1 MRVLLKLS
9 GEVLGG
15 AHGTGLDA
23 STLTHFATILGKI
36 SQKHELAIVTGG
48 GNIMRGKMTK
58 GLDRSKADQ
67 IGMMATCINC
77 MTLEQYLIANG
88 SSACAMSSVPSL
100 ARHYDIWEARK
111 LLSEKT
117 IILIAGGTSNPYFTT
132 DSAAALRALEL
143 KCDVLVKATK
153 VDGVY
158 DSDPAKN
165 ANAKRFDKITF
176 DEAIS
181 RNLGVMDLTAMI
193 LCKENGLKVRVCAA
207 DKLSAFEGILNGSAR
222 STLVE

>member
-111 LLSEKT
+111 LK
-117 IILIAGGTSNPYFTT
+117 
-132 DSAAALRALEL
+132 
-143 KCDVLVKATK
+143 
-153 VDGVY
+153 
-158 DSDPAKN
+158 
-165 ANAKRFDKITF
+165 
-176 DEAIS
+176 
-181 RNLGVMDLTAMI
+181 
-193 LCKENGLKVRVCAA
+193 
-207 DKLSAFEGILNGSAR
+207 
-222 STLVE
+222 